1 MTIALFGTGLLG
13 SAIGHRLLQRGHAL
27 IVWNRSAERCSDLQ
41 QAAAGWRAAPPRRPA
56 TATG

>member
-27 IVWNRSAERCSDLQ
+27 IVWNRMCRS
-41 QAAAGWRAAPPRRPA
+41 AAGRRQAGGQPRR
-56 TATG
+56 GGQRQ